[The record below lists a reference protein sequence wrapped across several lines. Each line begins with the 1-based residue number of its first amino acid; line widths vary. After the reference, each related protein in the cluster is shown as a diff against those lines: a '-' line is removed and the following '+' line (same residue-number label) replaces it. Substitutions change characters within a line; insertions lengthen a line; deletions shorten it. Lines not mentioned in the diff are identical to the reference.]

1 MKREVTRFSMMVV
14 IVMLVT
20 QLYSAVPVSQA
31 FQSDNRPQRRSM
43 RIDPTTTTTTTQ
55 SSQSTG
61 QQGGQNWCYRR
72 CRRQY
77 SRCLSYAGE
86 SRGRRRA
93 CTIRF
98 RNCVRRCA

>member
-20 QLYSAVPVSQA
+20 QLYGAIPVSQA

-43 RIDPTTTTTTTQ
+43 RIDPQTEPGTR
-55 SSQSTG
+55 TG
-61 QQGGQNWCYRR
+61 QRGGQNWCYRR
-72 CRRQY
+72 CRREY
-77 SRCLSYAGE
+77 SRCLSYAGR
-86 SRGRRRA
+86 SWGRRRA
-93 CTIRF
+93 CAIRY

>member
-43 RIDPTTTTTTTQ
+43 RIDPNTQ
-55 SSQSTG
+55 PSQRTG
-61 QQGGQNWCYRR
+61 QQGGQRWCYRR

-77 SRCLSYAGE
+77 SSCLSYAGT

-93 CTIRF
+93 CAVRY
-98 RNCVRRCA
+98 RNCVRRCS